1 MKSRNVKKSTA
12 SNSRRV
18 YSTDIGRTC
27 PGCLRAPAD
36 CVCRT
41 GHNSGN
47 DGGTGPVHL
56 HRESKGRKG
65 KGVVLVK
72 GLLLSEPE
80 LAAVA
85 KLLKS
90 SCGVGGSVKA
100 GVIELQTA
108 DRNKIKMLL
117 EGLGHTV
124 KIAGG

>member
-1 MKSRNVKKSTA
+1 MKPHNVKKSTA

-27 PGCLRAPAD
+27 PGCLRARAD
-36 CVCRT
+36 CACRSS
-41 GHNSGN
+41 HNAGS
-47 DGGTGPVHL
+47 DVGTGPVRL

-72 GLLLSEPE
+72 GLSLSEPE

-108 DRNKIKMLL
+108 DRSKIKTLL

>member
-1 MKSRNVKKSTA
+1 MR
-12 SNSRRV
+12 
-18 YSTDIGRTC
+18 
-27 PGCLRAPAD
+27 
-36 CVCRT
+36 
-41 GHNSGN
+41 
-47 DGGTGPVHL
+47 L

-72 GLLLSEPE
+72 GLSLSEPE

-108 DRNKIKMLL
+108 DRNKIKTLL